1 MRTFR
6 DLRTKLFNFWQIF
19 RISFL
24 PENGDLYD
32 ELKWEQVFMTVMS
45 EKKGSW
51 KFRLSGVEEFKSL
64 CNETGVAIAISEDVS
79 CLANPVP
86 AGHLLVSNSLAVH
99 PMEGA
104 DGDELGRPGPLTYR
118 RYKRFAAGG
127 AGLIWA
133 EAIAVV
139 PEGRANPRQLWLH
152 EGSKAAFAEIVSQ
165 MRQAGAQSMGAN
177 HRPVIVAQLTHSG
190 RYSKPEGAAASLIPQ
205 RDPYRDSL
213 VPEPRPTVN
222 KDNKVDD
229 LCVIADAY
237 LDNLQL
243 EYVKAA
249 KLAYEAGFDAVDI
262 KSCHGYLVNELLASR
277 NRNGKYG
284 GSFENRT
291 RFVLEVIDKIKAE
304 LGDKIGICLRL
315 GFYDA
320 IPYPYGWGVDEND
333 YTRPDLTEPK
343 RFVKL
348 LSEKDVRLINFTIA
362 NPYYNPHVGRP
373 FNQAVKG
380 AYDEPEHPLVGVERL
395 INLAAEIQQEFPE
408 IALVGTGYSWLRQL
422 MGNVAAASVKE
433 GKVKIVGGGRM
444 AFAYPDFAKD
454 LLIKGKLDKEK
465 VCVGCSACTQ
475 LMRDGQMAGCVVR
488 DNKIYGPV
496 FKHGRMGDRGN
507 LARLAS
513 NCLQCQEPTCQ
524 LGCPAGIE
532 IPDFIQKFLDGD
544 DKGAYEIIRKSN
556 ILPEVCAWLCPV
568 EQQCQGSCL
577 QKFIGDGALPIA
589 DIQRYLSEQANKN
602 GWSRLNIPA
611 KSTGKQVAI
620 LGAGPAGLSAAAI
633 LLEAGHNV
641 TIFDKNNDLGGMV
654 DSVIPSDRQS
664 LSLKNEITAIF
675 DDIPT
680 ERLEIKAGV
689 ILNRDFNLNHIL
701 EQGFDAV
708 FIGIGLPKA
717 IKSSESN
724 LDGFYDALEFL
735 DLAKHSDR
743 VDLKGKTVGVIGGGN
758 TAMDV
763 AVTAAQKGAK
773 DVYILYRRSFAEM
786 PAWSAERG
794 RAVEEGVHFLILT
807 QQLEYLSENGK
818 LNGVKVCP
826 CWLGEPDESG
836 RRKPVANKDS
846 AYTLNMDIIVES
858 IGQQSEE
865 NIENILHMIKFSKGQ
880 IQVNKNFQTSVER
893 VFAGGDI
900 VRGASTVVAA
910 VADGMK
916 AARAINRM
924 LK

>member
-1 MRTFR
+1 
-6 DLRTKLFNFWQIF
+6 
-19 RISFL
+19 
-24 PENGDLYD
+24 
-32 ELKWEQVFMTVMS
+32 MTATTA
-45 EKKGSW
+45 KKPSW
-51 KFRLSGVEEFKSL
+51 KFRLSGIDEFKLL
-64 CNETGVAIAISEDVS
+64 CNEVGVKIGISEDVS
-79 CLANPVP
+79 CLSNPVQ
-86 AGHLLVSNSLAVH
+86 AGQLLIPNSLAVH

-104 DGDELGRPGPLTYR
+104 DGDNQGRPGPLTYR

-139 PEGRANPRQLWLH
+139 KEGRANPRQLWLH
-152 EGSKAAFAEIVSQ
+152 EGSKAAFAEMVSQ
-165 MRQAGAQSMGAN
+165 MRQAAAQSMGAN

-190 RYSKPEGAAASLIPQ
+190 RYSKPEGVAAPLIPQ

-213 VPEPRPTVN
+213 VPEPKPAVD
-222 KDNKVDD
+222 KDSKVDD
-229 LCVIADAY
+229 LCVIADEY

-249 KLAYEAGFDAVDI
+249 KRAYEAGFDAVDI

-304 LGDKIGICLRL
+304 LSDKIGICLRL

-333 YTRPDLTEPK
+333 YTSPDLIEPK

-348 LSEKDVRLINFTIA
+348 LSEKGVKLINFTIA

-373 FNQAVKG
+373 FNQAIKG
-380 AYDEPEHPLVGVERL
+380 AYDEPEHPLVGVQRL
-395 INLAAEIQQEFPE
+395 INLTAEIQQEFPE
-408 IALVGTGYSWLRQL
+408 IAFVGTGYSWLRQL

-454 LLIKGKLDKEK
+454 LLTKGKLDKEK

-475 LMRDGQMAGCVVR
+475 LMRDGQMAGCVIR
-488 DNKIYGPV
+488 DNKIYGQI
-496 FKHGRMGDRGN
+496 FKHGRMSDRSN

-524 LGCPAGIE
+524 IGCPAGID
-532 IPDFIQKFLDGD
+532 IPDFIQKFMDGD
-544 DKGAYEIIRKSN
+544 DKGAYEAIRKCN

-602 GWSRLNIPA
+602 GWSKLNIPA
-611 KSTGKQVAI
+611 KGTGKQVAI

-654 DSVIPSDRQS
+654 DSVIPSDKQS

-675 DDIPT
+675 DDIAT

-689 ILNRDFNLNHIL
+689 VLNRDFNLNHIL

-717 IKSSESN
+717 IKSLESN
-724 LDGFYDALEFL
+724 LDGLYDALEFL
-735 DLAKHSDR
+735 DLVKHSDR
-743 VDLKGKTVGVIGGGN
+743 VDLKGKAVGVIGGGN

-786 PAWSAERG
+786 PAWSAERD
-794 RAVEEGVHFLILT
+794 RAVKEGVHFLILT
-807 QQLEYLSENGK
+807 QQLEYLSKNGK

-826 CWLGEPDESG
+826 CRLGEPDDSG
-836 RRKPVANKDS
+836 RRKPVAIKDS
-846 AYTLNMDIIVES
+846 AYTLDMDIVIES

-865 NIENILHMIKFSKGQ
+865 DIKKILPGVELKWGQ
-880 IQVNKNFQTSVER
+880 VQVNDAYQTSLKN
-893 VFAGGDI
+893 VFAGGDVI
-900 VRGASTVVAA
+900 RGASTVVAA

-916 AARAINRM
+916 AAQAMNKC
-924 LK
+924 LVG